1 MEKPTIESRK
11 TYEVAHKHNKPII
24 VMEPVKG
31 GNLVKLP
38 ADAQKAFDEVNQAEN
53 THMSNASYAIRYA
66 AGNENVAVVLS
77 GMSNME
83 QMRDNVSYMKDFKPL
98 TDTEKAAIDKV
109 VDVFNHLNMIDC
121 TSCHYCTQQNHCPAN
136 IMIPEVLACLNS
148 KNIFNDFISSYYYNN
163 SLTVGEHSKAS
174 ACIACGGCE
183 HVCPQKLPI
192 IKLLKDAAKEFETT
206 EEN

>member
-1 MEKPTIESRK
+1 
-11 TYEVAHKHNKPII
+11 
-24 VMEPVKG
+24 
-31 GNLVKLP
+31 
-38 ADAQKAFDEVNQAEN
+38 
-53 THMSNASYAIRYA
+53 
-66 AGNENVAVVLS
+66 
-77 GMSNME
+77 
-83 QMRDNVSYMKDFKPL
+83 
-98 TDTEKAAIDKV
+98 
-109 VDVFNHLNMIDC
+109 MIDC

-148 KNIFNDFISSYYYNN
+148 KNIFNDFISSYCYNN
-163 SLTVGEHSKAS
+163 SLTVGEHSKTS

>member
-1 MEKPTIESRK
+1 
-11 TYEVAHKHNKPII
+11 
-24 VMEPVKG
+24 MEPVNG

-109 VDVFNHLNMIDC
+109 VDVFNHLDMIDL
-121 TSCHYCTQQNHCPAN
+121 Y
-136 IMIPEVLACLNS
+136 IMPLLHTAE
-148 KNIFNDFISSYYYNN
+148 
-163 SLTVGEHSKAS
+163 
-174 ACIACGGCE
+174 
-183 HVCPQKLPI
+183 PLPC
-192 IKLLKDAAKEFETT
+192 KYHDS
-206 EEN
+206 

>member
-1 MEKPTIESRK
+1 MENPTIESRK

-24 VMEPVKG
+24 VMEPVNG

-109 VDVFNHLNMIDC
+109 VDVFNHLDMIDC
-121 TSCHYCTQQNHCPAN
+121 TSCHYCTQQTTA
-136 IMIPEVLACLNS
+136 LQ
-148 KNIFNDFISSYYYNN
+148 IS
-163 SLTVGEHSKAS
+163 
-174 ACIACGGCE
+174 
-183 HVCPQKLPI
+183 
-192 IKLLKDAAKEFETT
+192 
-206 EEN
+206 

>member
-1 MEKPTIESRK
+1 
-11 TYEVAHKHNKPII
+11 
-24 VMEPVKG
+24 MEPVKG

-38 ADAQKAFDEVNQAEN
+38 ADAQKAFDDVNQAEN

-83 QMRDNVSYMKDFKPL
+83 QMRDNVS
-98 TDTEKAAIDKV
+98 
-109 VDVFNHLNMIDC
+109 
-121 TSCHYCTQQNHCPAN
+121 QQNHCPAN

-148 KNIFNDFISSYYYNN
+148 KNIFNDFISSYCYNN

>member
-1 MEKPTIESRK
+1 MENPTIESRK

-24 VMEPVKG
+24 VMEPVNG
-31 GNLVKLP
+31 ENLVKLP

-109 VDVFNHLNMIDC
+109 VDVFNHLDMIDC
-121 TSCHYCTQQNHCPAN
+121 TSCHYCTQQNHCPVN

-148 KNIFNDFISSYYYNN
+148 KNIFNDFISSYCCNN

-183 HVCPQKLPI
+183 HVCP
-192 IKLLKDAAKEFETT
+192 
-206 EEN
+206 

>member
-1 MEKPTIESRK
+1 
-11 TYEVAHKHNKPII
+11 
-24 VMEPVKG
+24 
-31 GNLVKLP
+31 
-38 ADAQKAFDEVNQAEN
+38 
-53 THMSNASYAIRYA
+53 
-66 AGNENVAVVLS
+66 
-77 GMSNME
+77 
-83 QMRDNVSYMKDFKPL
+83 MKDFKPL

-109 VDVFNHLNMIDC
+109 VDVFNHLDMIDC

>member
-1 MEKPTIESRK
+1 MENPTIESRK

-109 VDVFNHLNMIDC
+109 VDVFNHLDMIDC
-121 TSCHYCTQQNHCPAN
+121 TSCH
-136 IMIPEVLACLNS
+136 
-148 KNIFNDFISSYYYNN
+148 
-163 SLTVGEHSKAS
+163 
-174 ACIACGGCE
+174 
-183 HVCPQKLPI
+183 
-192 IKLLKDAAKEFETT
+192 
-206 EEN
+206 